1 MFIFDHV
8 TVIEYQSAVVY
19 QISSKSDDFSL
30 RYVDFTIFK
39 MAEIRRLEFECNVAI
54 QATETN
60 KFDLIRFETA
70 ARIIK
75 LCSNISLISPIRC
88 GPL

>member
-54 QATETN
+54 ETN

-75 LCSNISLISPIRC
+75 LCSNISLISPIRW